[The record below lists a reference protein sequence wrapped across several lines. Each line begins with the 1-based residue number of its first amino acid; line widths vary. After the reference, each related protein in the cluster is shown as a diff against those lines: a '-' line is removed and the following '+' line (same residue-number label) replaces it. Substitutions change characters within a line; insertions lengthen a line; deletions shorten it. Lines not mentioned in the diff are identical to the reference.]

1 MWQRLCSSGCC
12 HTQHSALSTGQLLVA
27 KDEARGMALQ
37 PQEAGHGPP
46 QVRAGGP
53 TYLGARWAWLAFVSL
68 EERKGGSYWAQT
80 PKSRCTNP
88 GDIAGGDLWVF
99 CIPSPPS

>member
-53 TYLGARWAWLAFVSL
+53 HLPRGQVGLARLCLPGRKEGWELLGTDPQ
-68 EERKGGSYWAQT
+68 E
-80 PKSRCTNP
+80 PMH
-88 GDIAGGDLWVF
+88 
-99 CIPSPPS
+99 